1 MNEICWKKR
10 KQMEF
15 IAAATEQASQ
25 MKKLMELM
33 ELMKSICEWLR
44 LDWSLL
50 WVMPAE
56 RSSARQQQFNKF
68 ISSFVSLVGLH
79 GFAASLS
86 FSNTSQRQHN
96 SIQPIKNIDWF
107 HFVVDVFVN

>member
-56 RSSARQQQFNKF
+56 RSSAAATQTPQFFNWIALF
-68 ISSFVSLVGLH
+68 DC
-79 GFAASLS
+79 FALIWFMKEREEPA
-86 FSNTSQRQHN
+86 
-96 SIQPIKNIDWF
+96 ID
-107 HFVVDVFVN
+107 H